1 MGSRAGAHSGHGVS
15 GDDGESDADGGAT
28 DGKKPANSCK
38 GIPGRT
44 QAEKALDYLSPRTVL
59 ASDINMAHL
68 NMRMLGDK
76 FELVIYGE
84 SAFL

>member
-1 MGSRAGAHSGHGVS
+1 MRSRAGAHSGHSVS
-15 GDDGESDADGGAT
+15 GDGGSHAEAT
-28 DGKKPANSCK
+28 DGKKPANSCI

-44 QAEKALDYLSPRTVL
+44 QAEKALNYLSPRTVL
-59 ASDINMAHL
+59 ASDINIAYL
-68 NMRMLGDK
+68 DMRMLGDK